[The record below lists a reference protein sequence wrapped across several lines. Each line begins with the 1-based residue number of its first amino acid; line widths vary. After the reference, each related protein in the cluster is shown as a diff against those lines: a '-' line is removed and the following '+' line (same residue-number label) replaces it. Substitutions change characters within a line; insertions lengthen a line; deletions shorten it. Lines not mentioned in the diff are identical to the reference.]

1 MTDSP
6 QIVERLSA
14 VEAKTGQVL
23 DEVSYLRK
31 AFSELEKFIG
41 NHTADIERMKVE
53 LGFIKVIGMWIFA
66 PLLGTLGVGAVLAI
80 FYAINK

>member
-1 MTDSP
+1 MAENP

-23 DEVSYLRK
+23 DEVSYLRRS
-31 AFSELEKFIG
+31 FSDLEKFIG
-41 NHTADIERMKVE
+41 SHTKDIERMKVE
-53 LGFIKVIGMWIFA
+53 LNFIKAIGMWIFA